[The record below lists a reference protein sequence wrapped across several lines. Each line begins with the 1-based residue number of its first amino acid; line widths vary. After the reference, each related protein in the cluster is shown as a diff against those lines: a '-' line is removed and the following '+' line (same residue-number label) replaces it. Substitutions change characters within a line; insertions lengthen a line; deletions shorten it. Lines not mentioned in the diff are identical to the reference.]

1 MLPLW
6 YYNKNSFSNNL
17 FYNRETTSTVAGLS
31 AVPILFLDIFSL
43 ENFVCD
49 SLDPLIYSRFQDNFV

>member
-6 YYNKNSFSNNL
+6 YYNNNSFNNNL

-49 SLDPLIYSRFQDNFV
+49 SLDPLIYSCF